1 MSNFELMPLPYELN
15 GLAPHISEN
24 TMKLHHGK
32 HYTTYVNNLN
42 QLLSGS
48 NLANKTL
55 EEIIQLTCGKEDKKA
70 IFNNAGQV
78 FNHEFYFKSITPNG
92 GGKPYEKTMKRISAD
107 FGSYEQFYQQF
118 KEAST
123 TLFGS
128 GWVWLVLDP
137 EDDHMKIVQTFNADS
152 PITKGQKPLL
162 TLDVWEHAYYLDHNN
177 RRADYVSTFLNSLVN
192 WEFVDKNI

>member
-15 GLAPHISEN
+15 GLAPHISES

-32 HYTTYVNNLN
+32 HYATYVNNLN

-55 EEIIQLTCGKEDKKA
+55 EEIIQLTYGKEDKKA
-70 IFNNAGQV
+70 IFNNAGQI
-78 FNHEFYFKSITPNG
+78 FNHEFYFKSIAPNG

-107 FGSYEQFYQQF
+107 FGSYEQFYQKF

-137 EDDHMKIVQTFNADS
+137 ADDHMKIIQTFNADS

-177 RRADYVSTFLNSLVN
+177 RRADYVSTFLTSLVN